1 MRNPDQE
8 IQQHI
13 DALYS
18 EKEHMSKEIYLLRE
32 TIKEL
37 ELRIET
43 QKQTLGARDE
53 SIKKLMEAMQSKG
66 ISGKM
71 MEEERMEMERIR
83 TRNIE
88 LETRLRHVES
98 MAESR
103 ERDSLK
109 VEELRIEVSRKE
121 QEIMAMGAKMK
132 TLEEQH
138 HDYQRHISVLKES
151 LLAKEEH
158 NNMLHNDVRHI
169 PISFI
174 SKTLYFFLSNLS
186 FTLPLSTAY
195 CIIAYDVVFLCSFS
209 YTFCLFQIL
218 PSPYLL
224 PNLHLIYAMLYNY
237 FHLTG

>member
-43 QKQTLGARDE
+43 QKQTLSARDE

-66 ISGKM
+66 VAGKM

-158 NNMLHNDVRHI
+158 NNMLHNDVCSTVL
-169 PISFI
+169 SF
-174 SKTLYFFLSNLS
+174 SFLSS
-186 FTLPLSTAY
+186 S
-195 CIIAYDVVFLCSFS
+195 YDDRFLK
-209 YTFCLFQIL
+209 
-218 PSPYLL
+218 
-224 PNLHLIYAMLYNY
+224 
-237 FHLTG
+237 

>member
-1 MRNPDQE
+1 MPCFCYFFFISLSLFLLLVLFLFHQSLVPFSLSTQKQGALVRQLEEELRLAHMRNPDQE

-43 QKQTLGARDE
+43 QKQTLSARDE

-66 ISGKM
+66 VAGKM

-158 NNMLHNDVRHI
+158 NNMLHNDVC
-169 PISFI
+169 S
-174 SKTLYFFLSNLS
+174 TLLFFFFL
-186 FTLPLSTAY
+186 
-195 CIIAYDVVFLCSFS
+195 
-209 YTFCLFQIL
+209 
-218 PSPYLL
+218 
-224 PNLHLIYAMLYNY
+224 
-237 FHLTG
+237 

>member
-1 MRNPDQE
+1 MAHMRNPDQE

-43 QKQTLGARDE
+43 QKQTLASRDE

-98 MAESR
+98 IADSR

-158 NNMLHNDVRHI
+158 NNMLHNDVRTNATATNLPTSYYYSDIFSLFDQQHI
-169 PISFI
+169 FQIFYDFPLSPTSSRMHRICNI
-174 SKTLYFFLSNLS
+174 VTLYVSC
-186 FTLPLSTAY
+186 LPLY
-195 CIIAYDVVFLCSFS
+195 CSSRLKS
-209 YTFCLFQIL
+209 
-218 PSPYLL
+218 
-224 PNLHLIYAMLYNY
+224 
-237 FHLTG
+237 

>member
-1 MRNPDQE
+1 MRQLEEELRLAHMRNPDQE

-43 QKQTLGARDE
+43 QKQTLSSRDD

-66 ISGKM
+66 IAGKL
-71 MEEERMEMERIR
+71 MEEDRMEMERIR

-88 LETRLRHVES
+88 LETRFRHMES
-98 MAESR
+98 MMENR

-109 VEELRIEVSRKE
+109 LEEVRIDLSKRD

-151 LLAKEEH
+151 LVAKEEH
-158 NNMLHNDVRHI
+158 NNLLHNDVCHI
-169 PISFI
+169 LHHLASILSSFM
-174 SKTLYFFLSNLS
+174 S
-186 FTLPLSTAY
+186 LPELA
-195 CIIAYDVVFLCSFS
+195 ADPL
-209 YTFCLFQIL
+209 
-218 PSPYLL
+218 
-224 PNLHLIYAMLYNY
+224 
-237 FHLTG
+237 